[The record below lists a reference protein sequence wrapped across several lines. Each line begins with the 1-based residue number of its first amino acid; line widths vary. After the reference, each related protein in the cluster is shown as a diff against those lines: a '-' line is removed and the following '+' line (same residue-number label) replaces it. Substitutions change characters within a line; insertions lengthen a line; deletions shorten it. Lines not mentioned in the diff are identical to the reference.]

1 MTDEAVARSPF
12 VEELRQHGLLRRIL
26 QGRKWYKAD
35 WWMALIGG
43 TLAAGFV
50 VVGAIPG
57 AFSAH
62 DPQEQVG
69 PRLLGPLDESF
80 ADAIVARSDD
90 QVTTV
95 ADLAGDDRVSVGIVS
110 GSPSGQELR
119 DEANRLNDE
128 ARAIGSESRINIRI
142 ERYENIDEA
151 LEALARGEVAVV
163 ATTGEVAEPA
173 IGNHPGIAVVGPIT
187 GGGSDTF
194 VLGTNQIGQDVL
206 SRIIWGTRVAVL
218 VGFVA
223 PLISITIGVPLGL
236 VAGFA
241 GGKVDRVL
249 CIVMDSLYAF
259 PSLILA
265 IAITAVLGPSMLN
278 VIVALGV
285 VYVPTYFRVIRGQT
299 LVTKELL
306 YVDAARSFGARDRQ
320 ILRTFIAPNVIPSA
334 VILFSIS
341 IADAILTGAG
351 LSFLGLGLPPDVAD
365 WGRDLAR
372 GQASITEA
380 WWLVVFPG
388 SMITLAVLAFT
399 LLGEGLVEIFNPK
412 LRDR

>member
-1 MTDEAVARSPF
+1 MTGETVPRSPF
-12 VEELRQHGLLRRIL
+12 VEELRRHGLLRRIL

-57 AFSAH
+57 AFSPH
-62 DPQEQVG
+62 DPQEPVG

-119 DEANRLNDE
+119 DEADRLNDE

-151 LEALARGEVAVV
+151 LEALASGEVAVV

-173 IGNHPGIAVVGPIT
+173 IGRHPGIAIVGPIA
-187 GGGSDTF
+187 GEGSDTF
-194 VLGTNQIGQDVL
+194 VLGTNQIGQDLL
-206 SRIIWGTRVAVL
+206 SRIIWGARVAVL

-236 VAGFA
+236 VAGFV

-249 CIVMDSLYAF
+249 SIVMDSLYAF
-259 PSLILA
+259 PSLVLA
-265 IAITAVLGPSMLN
+265 IAITAVLGPSMIN

-306 YVDAARSFGARDRQ
+306 YVDAARSFGARGRQ

>member
-1 MTDEAVARSPF
+1 MTDEAVSRSPF

-57 AFSAH
+57 ALSAH

-90 QVTTV
+90 QVRTV

-142 ERYENIDEA
+142 ERYENIDQA

-249 CIVMDSLYAF
+249 SIVMDSLYAF

-285 VYVPTYFRVIRGQT
+285 VYVPTYFRVVRGQT